1 MELEKLIIIC
11 PLILI
16 SGILD
21 AIVGGG
27 ALISIPTY
35 IAAGLPTH
43 YAYGTNKFASF
54 LGTFTSA
61 FRYVKDKRF
70 DIRSVIIFAIMCMIG
85 SALGSN
91 LTLYLSDIYLKY
103 ILVVVLPILIFL
115 LVIKGNFKDL
125 LNNNNIEGKLN
136 KNKLIIL
143 SIVFGL
149 IMGFYGGFLGV
160 GTTSFIILI
169 FINIFKLTSIKAC
182 GNARIVNCCLNLVAM
197 ITFLLSGK
205 IIFNVAIPAATCS
218 IIGNYIGAEL
228 AIRKEN
234 KIIKP
239 LFIIIFTILFV
250 KIIYDLIMNQL

>member
-70 DIRSVIIFAIMCMIG
+70 DIKSVIMFAIVCMFG

-103 ILVVVLPILIFL
+103 ILIFILPILIFL
-115 LVIKGNFKDL
+115 LIIKGNVKDL
-125 LNNNNIEGKLN
+125 LNSNNVEAQLN

-143 SIVFGL
+143 SIIFGL

-169 FINIFKLTSIKAC
+169 FINVFKLTSIKAC

-197 ITFLLSGK
+197 ITFWVSAK
-205 IIFNVAIPAATCS
+205 IIFEIAIPAAICS
-218 IIGNYIGAEL
+218 IIGNYIGSGL
-228 AIRKEN
+228 AIKKEN

-239 LFIIIFTILFV
+239 LFIIIFTILFI
-250 KIIYDLIMNQL
+250 KLLYDLIIN